1 MESKWY
7 SKDSDDLGEE
17 CSDLMAEP
25 VPLLL
30 LIKNKTADGGNGN
43 SCVTVHSVLWS
54 PAELAR

>member
-30 LIKNKTADGGNGN
+30 LIKNKTADGGR
-43 SCVTVHSVLWS
+43 VILVL
-54 PAELAR
+54 LCILFCGLRLN